1 MSAGPADKVLDTFKS
16 LVFDELVKAA
26 IAKIISQAAFLAWG
40 PVAYIVGQVVTY
52 VAGVLYEYM
61 SDVINLEVILLKN
74 SAYHAAYIEAHFR
87 LQKVAKEK
95 GIESPEFKTERE
107 KHKAALSRFVR
118 YGGVPVG

>member
-1 MSAGPADKVLDTFKS
+1 
-16 LVFDELVKAA
+16 
-26 IAKIISQAAFLAWG
+26 
-40 PVAYIVGQVVTY
+40 
-52 VAGVLYEYM
+52 M